1 MQELSYE
8 KKIGCQWASR
18 THYRL
23 SRTKNMVK
31 EKRQIVIPGESIIS
45 GNEFLPGD
53 GAYRDGNDVVANRYG
68 IANIFEKHVRVVPVS
83 GAYYPKRG
91 NTIIGTIV
99 DITFNGWLID
109 FGGAQNAFLPVAE
122 VPRYVNKNEMAE
134 FLNFGESVIVK
145 VWDVKSRGVDVS
157 MKMRGY
163 GKIDGGMILAVGSN
177 QVPRII
183 GREGSMVKMIKNATG
198 CDVTVG
204 QNGKVWISGKDVD
217 MEIAAKKIVEF
228 IGCNVL
234 VAGLTEK
241 VEKMIGEMSLE
252 SGAHAGVPSDEGKV
266 EIVSENI
273 DEVSEE

>member
-1 MQELSYE
+1 M
-8 KKIGCQWASR
+8 
-18 THYRL
+18 T
-23 SRTKNMVK
+23 N
-31 EKRQIVIPGESIIS
+31 EKRQIVIPGETIVS

-53 GAYRDGNDVVANRYG
+53 GAYRDGVDVVAGRYG
-68 IANIFEKHVRVVPVS
+68 IANVFEKHVRVVPVS
-83 GAYYPKRG
+83 GAYYPHRG

-163 GKIDGGMILAVGSN
+163 GKIDGGMIVSVGPN

-183 GREGSMVKMIKNATG
+183 GREGSMVKMIKDATG

-204 QNGKVWISGKDVD
+204 QNGKVWISGKDTDKEV
-217 MEIAAKKIVEF
+217 IAKKIVEF
-228 IGCNVL
+228 IGENAVS
-234 VAGLTEK
+234 VGLTES
-241 VEKMIGEMSLE
+241 VEKMIKDMGLNSGVDGRE
-252 SGAHAGVPSDEGKV
+252 SVVGDDV
-266 EIVSENI
+266 EVVAEDTDIE
-273 DEVSEE
+273 